1 MSFFTEFEKIPDI
14 GSFHISYGN
23 ITGLVSNCP
32 SCPNGDYCSALTHI
46 DVSKADKSP
55 DKAKGS

>member
-1 MSFFTEFEKIPDI
+1 MEFEKIPDI